1 MSAPRFIPLTE
12 AARRLGIHYHRCRNW
27 MLARRLRGKQV
38 AGRWYVRADDVA
50 RLRRQLR
57 QLNA

>member
-1 MSAPRFIPLTE
+1 
-12 AARRLGIHYHRCRNW
+12 